1 MDHLF
6 CYSMVKYI
14 IRWAKPIL
22 IIGSLVLLVS
32 IFLASQLGFSYEIE
46 RFFPEDDDDA
56 SFMTYFRDKVERDDL
71 FLLVGIDHEASIYD
85 SSFLAN
91 VADFTTACKQLP
103 VIESAH
109 AITSFK
115 EPIKTPFGLSFRSLL
130 HIDDPARY
138 AEDSITISNDSRIY
152 KNLVASDHKAL
163 NVILRTAPALTQ
175 DQADSLNNELE
186 KLIATYGFTKAHLA
200 GVANTQSIFVA
211 KIKKELLLYISLSI
225 LITAVILYW
234 LHRSFWG
241 VVIPL
246 TAVLAALLLFMAYLQ
261 ITAQLLDIMS
271 SMFPMLMMIFGMS
284 DLIHLQSKYIDE
296 MEKGKTQHD
305 AMIFALKEIGLALL
319 LTSITTAVGFA
330 VLLTS
335 AIPAIRDFGVNAAVG
350 VMLAYVMVIT
360 FAAAMLS
367 LFPAHQLQQLK
378 SQRKN
383 WDRLANCLHHIALY
397 QKNKVWGVTAV
408 VVLLCVYGMSKI
420 STNTYLLGDLPEN
433 SKVRTDFIFFEERFS
448 GVRSLELA
456 VLPAPGKSLFDLEV
470 LREIDKVATYLAEK
484 HQLGGIQSPAVLFKS
499 LNKSWTGGLQSAYTL
514 PEDTS
519 LYERF
524 GNLLMKDGR
533 MTQFAVFD
541 KTAEIGRITGRIKD
555 SGSDSLSLVMAEA
568 RSWITQNIPE
578 NIASFRFTGSGLMV
592 DKNNL
597 YLRNN
602 LIQSL
607 LFAFIAVGFIFALL
621 FRDWRMLFV
630 SIAPNLIPMLI
641 AAAAL
646 GFTGIELKAV
656 TSVIFT
662 VSFGIAVD
670 DTIHF
675 LTRYKL
681 ERSRGS
687 SVDDAI
693 RETFMVSGK
702 AIILTTIILVFG
714 FVSLIFSDFTGTYYV
729 GILVCITLVSALLA
743 DLFLIPQL
751 LYWINP
757 GSRQPGLDK
766 QAR

>member
-1 MDHLF
+1 
-6 CYSMVKYI
+6 MVNYI
-14 IRWAKPIL
+14 IRQAKPIL
-22 IIGSLVLLVS
+22 IIGSLLVLISV
-32 IFLASQLGFSYEIE
+32 FLASRLGFSYEIE

-56 SFMTYFRDKVERDDL
+56 SFMTFFRDKVERDDL
-71 FLLVGIDHEASIYD
+71 FLLVGIDNQASIYD
-85 SSFLAN
+85 SSFLAK
-91 VADFTTACKQLP
+91 VAAFTQACRSLP
-103 VIESAH
+103 AVESAN

-115 EPIKTPFGLSFRSLL
+115 EPIKTPFGLGFRTLL
-130 HIDDPARY
+130 HIDEPTRY
-138 AEDSITISNDSRIY
+138 TDDSLTITADTRIY
-152 KNLVASDHKAL
+152 KNLVSTDHQAL
-163 NVILRTAPALTQ
+163 NVILRTAPALSQ
-175 DQADSLNNELE
+175 EQADSLNNELDA
-186 KLIATYGFTKAHLA
+186 LIASYNFPKSHIA

-225 LITAVILYW
+225 CITALILFW
-234 LHRSFWG
+234 LHRSLWG

-246 TAVLAALLLFMAYLQ
+246 IAVLAALMLFMAFLQ
-261 ITAQLLDIMS
+261 LTGQLLDIMS

-296 MEKGKTQHD
+296 MEKGKSQVD
-305 AMIFALKEIGLALL
+305 AMRFALKEIGLALL

-350 VMLAYVMVIT
+350 VMIAYGMVIT
-360 FAAAMLS
+360 FAAALLS
-367 LFPAHQLQQLK
+367 LFPASKLQKLK

-383 WDRLANCLHHIALY
+383 WDKLAHKLHFIALF
-397 QKNKVWGVTAV
+397 KSKWVWSVTLV
-408 VVLLCVYGMSKI
+408 VVLVSAYGMSRI

-433 SKVRTDFIFFEERFS
+433 SKVREDFIFFEERFS
-448 GVRSLELA
+448 GVRTLELA
-456 VLPAPGKSLFDLEV
+456 ILPAPGRDLFDPEV
-470 LREIDKVATYLAEK
+470 LAEIEKVDEYLAVT
-484 HQLGGIQSPAVLFKS
+484 HNLGGLQSPAVLFKS
-499 LNKSWTGGLQSAYTL
+499 LNKSWTGGLSSDYQL
-514 PEDTS
+514 PADSS
-519 LYERF
+519 LYPTFSR
-524 GNLLMKDGR
+524 LLQKDKR
-533 MTQFAVFD
+533 LSQFAVFD
-541 KTAEIGRITGRIKD
+541 QKAEIGRITGRVRD
-555 SGSDSLSLVMAEA
+555 SGSDSLSLVMANA
-568 RSWITQNIPE
+568 RKWMAAHTNPE
-578 NIASFRFTGSGLMV
+578 LASFRFTGSGLMV

-607 LFAFIAVGFIFALL
+607 LFAFIAVGIIFALL
-621 FRDWRMLFV
+621 FRDWRMLIV
-630 SIAPNLIPMLI
+630 SIAPNLIPMLV

-646 GFTGIELKAV
+646 GYSGIELKAV

-687 SVDDAI
+687 SVDNAI
-693 RETFMVSGK
+693 RETFVVSGK
-702 AIILTTIILVFG
+702 AIIITTIVLVFG
-714 FVSLIFSDFTGTYYV
+714 FISLVFSDFTGTYYV

-757 GSRQPGLDK
+757 GSRLNGAYK
-766 QAR
+766 QAS

>member
-1 MDHLF
+1 
-6 CYSMVKYI
+6 MVNYI
-14 IRWAKPIL
+14 IRQAKPIL
-22 IIGSLVLLVS
+22 IVGSLLVIFS
-32 IFLASQLGFSYEIE
+32 IFLASRLGFSYEIE

-56 SFMTYFRDKVERDDL
+56 SFMTFFRDKVERDDL
-71 FLLVGIDHEASIYD
+71 FLLIGIDNQNSIYD
-85 SSFLAN
+85 SIFLTK
-91 VADFTTACKQLP
+91 VADFTQACRELP
-103 VIESAH
+103 AVESAS

-115 EPIKTPFGLSFRSLL
+115 EPIKTPFGLGFRSLL
-130 HIDDPARY
+130 HIDEPRRY
-138 AEDSITISNDSRIY
+138 ADDSATIAADSRIY
-152 KNLVASDHKAL
+152 KNLVSTDHNAL
-163 NVILRTAPALTQ
+163 NVILRTAPALSQ
-175 DQADSLNNELE
+175 GQADSLNTALEL
-186 KLIATYGFTKAHLA
+186 LIASYSFPKTHIA

-211 KIKKELLLYISLSI
+211 KIKKELFLYISLSI
-225 LITAVILYW
+225 FITGLILYL

-246 TAVLAALLLFMAYLQ
+246 TAVLAALMLFMAYLQ
-261 ITAQLLDIMS
+261 LSGQLLDIMS

-296 MEKGKTQHD
+296 MEKGKTQVE
-305 AMIFALKEIGLALL
+305 AMRFALKEIGLALF
-319 LTSITTAVGFA
+319 LTSVTTAVGFA

-350 VMLAYVMVIT
+350 VMIAYLMVIT
-360 FAAAMLS
+360 FAAALLS
-367 LFPAHQLQQLK
+367 VFPAHKLQKLK
-378 SQRKN
+378 SQRKS
-383 WDRLANCLHHIALY
+383 WDSLAHRLHHIALF
-397 QKNKVWGVTAV
+397 KSKWVWSITFLV
-408 VVLLCVYGMSKI
+408 VCISAYGMSQI

-433 SKVRTDFIFFEERFS
+433 SKVREDFIFFEQRFS
-448 GVRSLELA
+448 GVRTLELA
-456 VLPAPGKSLFDLEV
+456 ILPAEGRELFDPAV
-470 LREIDKVATYLAEK
+470 LNEIDKVDQYLAKE
-484 HQLGGIQSPAVLFKS
+484 HELGGLQSPAVLFKS
-499 LNKSWTGGLQSAYTL
+499 LNKSWTGGLSSGYQL

-519 LYERF
+519 LYATF
-524 GNLLMKDGR
+524 SKLVQKDKR
-533 MTQFAVFD
+533 LAQFAVFD
-541 KTAEIGRITGRIKD
+541 KNVEIGRITGRIAD
-555 SGSDSLSLVMAEA
+555 SGSDSLSLVMDNTRKWMEKN
-568 RSWITQNIPE
+568 TNPE
-578 NIASFRFTGSGLMV
+578 VASFRFTGSGLMV
-592 DKNNL
+592 DKNNI

-607 LFAFIAVGFIFALL
+607 LFAFIAVGIIFALL
-621 FRDWRMLFV
+621 FRDWRMLIV

-646 GFTGIELKAV
+646 GYSGIELKAI

-693 RETFMVSGK
+693 RETFIVSGK
-702 AIILTTIILVFG
+702 AIILTTIVLVFG
-714 FVSLIFSDFTGTYYV
+714 FISLVFSDFTGTYYV

-757 GSRQPGLDK
+757 GSRKPGLDK
-766 QAR
+766 QAS

>member
-1 MDHLF
+1 
-6 CYSMVKYI
+6 MVNYI

-22 IIGSLVLLVS
+22 LLGSLLIVAS
-32 IFLASQLGFSYEIE
+32 FYFASQLGFSYKIE

-71 FLLVGIDHEASIYD
+71 FLLVGIDNKASIYD
-85 SSFLAN
+85 SSFLAK
-91 VADFTTACKQLP
+91 VADFTQACKKLP
-103 VIESAH
+103 AVESAN

-130 HIDDPARY
+130 HIDEPSRY
-138 AEDSITISNDSRIY
+138 TEDSLTISNDSRIY
-152 KNLVASDHKAL
+152 KNLVSTDQKAL
-163 NVILRTAPALTQ
+163 NVVLRTAPALSQ
-175 DQADSLNNELE
+175 DQADSLNNALE
-186 KLIATYGFTKAHLA
+186 ALLASYNFPQTHIA

-225 LITAVILYW
+225 LITALILFW

-241 VVIPL
+241 VLIPL
-246 TAVLAALLLFMAYLQ
+246 VAVLAALLLFMAYLQ
-261 ITAQLLDIMS
+261 LSGQLLDIMS

-296 MEKGKTQHD
+296 MEKGKSQAD
-305 AMIFALKEIGLALL
+305 AMLFAIKEIGLALL

-350 VMLAYVMVIT
+350 VMIAYLLVVT
-360 FAAAMLS
+360 FAAALLS
-367 LFPAHQLQQLK
+367 LFPANKLQKLK
-378 SQRKN
+378 SQRQN
-383 WDRLANCLHHIALY
+383 WDKLAFRLHHIALY
-397 QKNKVWGVTAV
+397 RKNQVWGIT
-408 VVLLCVYGMSKI
+408 LLVIIVCVYGMSRI

-433 SKVRTDFIFFEERFS
+433 SKVRTDFIFFEDRFS

-456 VLPAPGKSLFDLEV
+456 VLPAKGKHLFDPDV
-470 LREIDKVATYLAEK
+470 LLEIDKVDNYLSK
-484 HQLGGIQSPAVLFKS
+484 THDLGGIQSPAVLFKS
-499 LNKSWTGGLQSAYTL
+499 LNKSWSGGLQSAFTL
-514 PEDTS
+514 PEDSS
-519 LYERF
+519 LYASF
-524 GNLLMKDGR
+524 GKLVQKDSR
-533 MTQFAVFD
+533 LTQFAVFD
-541 KTAEIGRITGRIKD
+541 KNAEIGRITGRIKD
-555 SGSDSLSLVMAEA
+555 SGSDSLSMVMAGT
-568 RSWITQNIPE
+568 RNWIAQNTDTE
-578 NIASFRFTGSGLMV
+578 KVAFRFTGSGLMV

-607 LFAFIAVGFIFALL
+607 LFAFFAVGCIFALL

-646 GFTGIELKAV
+646 GYSGIELKAV

-693 RETFMVSGK
+693 RETFIVSGK

-757 GSRQPGLDK
+757 SSRQPGLDK
-766 QAR
+766 QAKL